1 MSNAEMNIVPFAAVN
16 LIPPSDQLTPWLAV
30 VNSVGVGH
38 LQIVNNWVKGD
49 RNFPYWANN
58 LSNQQLWQLALSSM
72 AGKPG
77 ALGFYTYDEPDDQ
90 SVIPTVFAQHVTMS
104 TPGLIDFGV
113 LKNSR
118 QIFRWRD
125 MSDVL
130 SSDPYPVG
138 VVPALDE
145 IAFGAT
151 LSPPMMRTSIW
162 THETVRQVYGSRPV
176 WMVLQMYLQ
185 GGVFPTYDQMKMQAY
200 KAIINGAT
208 GILWWGFVSESG
220 IEYEWYVANNHQP
233 YFDFKRISQEVMGLE
248 SNLISPP
255 QQQLLGSVSDNRIEY
270 LVKESSTQIVI
281 FASNFSEV
289 PLGSVTFT
297 LSPSAPSTT
306 GPVQVYSENRTV
318 NLNTGPSFTDSF
330 NGYDVHVYILNHK

>member
-1 MSNAEMNIVPFAAVN
+1 
-16 LIPPSDQLTPWLAV
+16 
-30 VNSVGVGH
+30 
-38 LQIVNNWVKGD
+38 
-49 RNFPYWANN
+49 
-58 LSNQQLWQLALSSM
+58 
-72 AGKPG
+72 
-77 ALGFYTYDEPDDQ
+77 
-90 SVIPTVFAQHVTMS
+90 MS

-113 LKNSR
+113 LINSR
-118 QIFRWRD
+118 RIFRWRD

-138 VVPALDE
+138 VIPALDE

-162 THETVRQVYGSRPV
+162 TRETVRQVYGSRPV

-220 IEYEWYVANNHQP
+220 IEYEWYVASNHQP

-255 QQQLLGSVSDNRIEY
+255 QQQLLQSVSDNRIEY
-270 LVKESSTQIVI
+270 LVKESPTQIVI

-289 PLGSVTFT
+289 SLGSVSFT
-297 LSPSAPSTT
+297 LSPTAPATT

-318 NLNTGPSFTDSF
+318 NLNTGLSFTDSF
-330 NGYDVHVYILNHK
+330 NAYDVHVYILNRK